1 MSPVLRVRDVT
12 LRRGAREV
20 LRGVTFDVSRGAI
33 VAIMGPSGV
42 GKTSLLR
49 AIGGLDGIAA
59 GDIDVAGVVL
69 TPAKPNTPTL
79 HRLHRTVGLVFQF
92 HHLFEHL
99 TVLKNIWLAPV
110 HAYGVA
116 QADAEQHAREL
127 LRLMHVD
134 HCANALPRELS
145 GGEAQRVAI
154 ARALA
159 VNPPLLMMDEPTASL
174 DHARRDALGQL
185 LQRLAADNR
194 AILVSTHDEPFARR
208 WSSVALRVDDGRVV
222 VDG

>member
-1 MSPVLRVRDVT
+1 
-12 LRRGAREV
+12 
-20 LRGVTFDVSRGAI
+20 
-33 VAIMGPSGV
+33 
-42 GKTSLLR
+42 
-49 AIGGLDGIAA
+49 
-59 GDIDVAGVVL
+59 
-69 TPAKPNTPTL
+69 
-79 HRLHRTVGLVFQF
+79 VFQF

-99 TVLKNIWLAPV
+99 TVLKNVWLAPV
-110 HAYGVA
+110 HAHGVR

-127 LRLMHVD
+127 LRLMQVD

-208 WSSVALRVDDGRVV
+208 WSSVVLRVDDGRVI
-222 VDG
+222 VDR